1 TDVGRPGC
9 AVAGSYIDEVGD
21 RVVGDGIPGRATA
34 TGLPPFT
41 IPGLGGPLEFGLFEA
56 QRGITRDCPPAPQL
70 VAVVGVVGSHVAAL
84 VVFGTGFTD
93 EDLAVGDARCT
104 GDGMPA
110 FRIGPLAFP
119 GQG

>member
-1 TDVGRPGC
+1 AVTRCGLVVPAVFAGIGIQRDDGGDEQVVAAAGRTDVGRPGR

-70 VAVVGVVGSHVAAL
+70 VAVVGV
-84 VVFGTGFTD
+84 
-93 EDLAVGDARCT
+93 
-104 GDGMPA
+104 
-110 FRIGPLAFP
+110 
-119 GQG
+119 